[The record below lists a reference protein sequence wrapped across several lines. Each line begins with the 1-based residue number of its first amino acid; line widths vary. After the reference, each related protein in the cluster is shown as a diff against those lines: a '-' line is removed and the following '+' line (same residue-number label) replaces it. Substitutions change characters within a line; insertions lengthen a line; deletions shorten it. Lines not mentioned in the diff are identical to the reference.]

1 MSRDTGE
8 NRTEELVRRAV
19 EAGIR
24 RYGAARRERIG
35 NFVDQHFSL
44 RGSVALHRYALG
56 WDLVRAPA
64 NLTMAAPAAASHL
77 AAAGARRLG
86 AVRLADALGRR
97 RLLLRTSV
105 ARRVEWLVCT
115 ETCPNYPTGLAI
127 ASPPMMPLPRR
138 SQLTRTYSA
147 PCRRDWHLIES
158 QPMVRRS
165 TSASSVHWHSTPS
178 PALRRQRSP
187 PHC

>member
-1 MSRDTGE
+1 M
-8 NRTEELVRRAV
+8 
-19 EAGIR
+19 
-24 RYGAARRERIG
+24 
-35 NFVDQHFSL
+35 
-44 RGSVALHRYALG
+44 ALHRYALG

-115 ETCPNYPTGLAI
+115 ELLELPCQVGDCIATHDVLAETI
-127 ASPPMMPLPRR
+127 AADAHVL
-138 SQLTRTYSA
+138 A
-147 PCRRDWHLIES
+147 
-158 QPMVRRS
+158 
-165 TSASSVHWHSTPS
+165 
-178 PALRRQRSP
+178 ALRPEARSVRA
-187 PHC
+187 